1 VAEANISTGPNA
13 PSSRSREQLEERRS
27 RPDIYS
33 RLDELERTH
42 QELTRDL
49 ADPEIQNDP
58 TRYTALAKRYSEL
71 TEVVNTYGEYRTARG
86 DAEAARELAKE
97 STGDDRE
104 LFRAEAEEAEQRAE
118 ELTER
123 LQVLLLPKDPL
134 DDKNVIME
142 IRAGAGGDEAGLFA
156 GELYRMYSRY
166 AERAGW
172 KVEELSASEQGI
184 GGVKEVVFEIK
195 GRGVY
200 SALKHESGVHRV
212 QRVPATESGGR
223 IHTSTASVAVM
234 PEAEEVDVVVDPN
247 DLKIDV
253 YRSSGPGGQSV
264 NTTDS
269 AVRITHMPTGLV
281 VSMQDEKSQ
290 LQNREKAL
298 RVLRS
303 RLLQAEQ
310 ERAAKERADVRSA
323 QIGTGDRSEKIRT
336 YNFPQSRITDHR
348 IGLTVHNVTDVL
360 GGDLEAIISALSQ
373 EEQRR
378 KLAALSSASA

>member
-1 VAEANISTGPNA
+1 MST
-13 PSSRSREQLEERRS
+13 
-27 RPDIYS
+27 DIFS
-33 RLDELERTH
+33 RLDELERAH
-42 QELTRDL
+42 AEMTRDL
-49 ADPEIQNDP
+49 ADPEIQSDSA
-58 TRYTALAKRYSEL
+58 RYTALAKRYADLS
-71 TEVVNTYGEYRTARG
+71 EVVRTYEEYREATG
-86 DAEAARELAKE
+86 NAEAARELAKE
-97 STGDDRE
+97 SAGDDRE
-104 LFRAEAEEAEQRAE
+104 LFRVEAEESEQRAAD
-118 ELTER
+118 LTKR
-123 LQVLLLPKDPL
+123 LQLLLLPKDPL

-156 GELYRMYSRY
+156 GELYRMYSRF

-172 KVEELSASEQGI
+172 KVEEISASEQGI
-184 GGVKEVVFEIK
+184 GGVKEVVFQIN

-200 SALKHESGVHRV
+200 SRLKHESGVHRV

-234 PEAEEVDVVVDPN
+234 PEAEDVDVVVDPN

-269 AVRITHMPTGLV
+269 AVRITHLPTGLV

-310 ERAAKERADVRSA
+310 ERAAQERADVRSS

-348 IGLTVHNVTDVL
+348 IGLTVHNVSDVL
-360 GGDLEAIISALSQ
+360 SGELDAILGALVD

-378 KLAALSSASA
+378 KLATLSESRT

>member
-1 VAEANISTGPNA
+1 MNIF
-13 PSSRSREQLEERRS
+13 
-27 RPDIYS
+27 D
-33 RLDELERTH
+33 RLDELERSH
-42 QELTRDL
+42 AEMTRDL
-49 ADPEIQNDP
+49 ADPEVQADS
-58 TRYTALAKRYSEL
+58 TRYTALAKRYSDL
-71 TEVVNTYGEYRTARG
+71 TEVVRTYEEFRESKG
-86 DAEAARELAKE
+86 DAQAARELSKE

-104 LFRAEAEEAEQRAE
+104 LFRAEAEEAEARAE
-118 ELTER
+118 ALTER

-134 DDKNVIME
+134 DSKNVIME

-156 GELYRMYSRY
+156 GELYRMYTRY

-172 KVEELSASEQGI
+172 KTEEISASEQGI
-184 GGVKEVVFEIK
+184 GGVKEVVFQIN
-195 GRGVY
+195 GSGVY
-200 SALKHESGVHRV
+200 SRLKHESGVHRV

-234 PEAEEVDVVVDPN
+234 PEAEDVDVVVDPN

-269 AVRITHMPTGLV
+269 AVRITHLPSGLV

-348 IGLTVHNVTDVL
+348 IGLTVHNVTEVL
-360 GGDLEAIISALSQ
+360 GGELEAIITGLSE

-378 KLAALSSASA
+378 KLASLSSSDGS

>member
-1 VAEANISTGPNA
+1 MANFFA
-13 PSSRSREQLEERRS
+13 
-27 RPDIYS
+27 

-42 QELTRDL
+42 AELTRDL
-49 ADPEIQNDP
+49 ADPQIQSDSA
-58 TRYTALAKRYSEL
+58 RYTALAKRYADLSD
-71 TEVVNTYGEYRTARG
+71 VVTTYADYRKARG

-104 LFRAEAEEAEQRAE
+104 LFKAEAEEAEALAE
-118 ELTER
+118 SLTER

-134 DDKNVIME
+134 DSKNVIME
-142 IRAGAGGDEAGLFA
+142 VRAGAGGDEAGLFA
-156 GELYRMYSRY
+156 GELYRMYTRY

-172 KVEELSASEQGI
+172 KVEEMSASEQGI
-184 GGVKEVVFEIK
+184 GGVKEVVFQIN

-200 SALKHESGVHRV
+200 SRLKHESGVHRV

-234 PEAEEVDVVVDPN
+234 PEAEDVDVVVDPN

-269 AVRITHMPTGLV
+269 AVRITHLPTGLV

-298 RVLRS
+298 RVLR
-303 RLLQAEQ
+303 
-310 ERAAKERADVRSA
+310 
-323 QIGTGDRSEKIRT
+323 
-336 YNFPQSRITDHR
+336 
-348 IGLTVHNVTDVL
+348 
-360 GGDLEAIISALSQ
+360 
-373 EEQRR
+373 
-378 KLAALSSASA
+378 

>member
-1 VAEANISTGPNA
+1 MA
-13 PSSRSREQLEERRS
+13 
-27 RPDIYS
+27 DIFT

-42 QELTRDL
+42 AELTRDL
-49 ADPEIQNDP
+49 ADPQVQSDSS
-58 TRYTALAKRYSEL
+58 RYTALAKRYADLS
-71 TEVVNTYGEYRTARG
+71 EVVNVYGEYRRAKD
-86 DAEAARELAKE
+86 DAEAARELARE
-97 STGDDRE
+97 SSGSDRE

-118 ELTER
+118 DLTGR

-166 AERAGW
+166 AESQGW
-172 KVEELSASEQGI
+172 KVEQMSASEQGI
-184 GGVKEVVFEIK
+184 GGVKEVVFQIN

-200 SALKHESGVHRV
+200 SKLKHESGVHRV

-247 DLKIDV
+247 DLKVDV

-269 AVRITHMPTGLV
+269 AVRITHLPTGLV

-310 ERAAKERADVRSA
+310 ERAARERADARAA

-348 IGLTVHNVTDVL
+348 IGLTVHNLTEVL
-360 GGDLEAIISALSQ
+360 SGELDGIISALVD

-378 KLAALSSASA
+378 QLAALSS

>member
-1 VAEANISTGPNA
+1 M
-13 PSSRSREQLEERRS
+13 
-27 RPDIYS
+27 PDIFT

-42 QELTRDL
+42 AELTRDL
-49 ADPEIQNDP
+49 ADPEVQGDSA
-58 TRYTALAKRYSEL
+58 RYTALAKRYADLS
-71 TEVVNTYGEYRTARG
+71 EVVNAYAEYRQVRG
-86 DAEAARELAKE
+86 DAEAARELARE
-97 STGDDRE
+97 SAGEDRE
-104 LFRAEAEEAEQRAE
+104 LFRAEAEEAEARAE
-118 ELTER
+118 ELTGR
-123 LQVLLLPKDPL
+123 LQLLLLPKDPM

-156 GELYRMYSRY
+156 GELYRMYTRY
-166 AERAGW
+166 AESQRW
-172 KVEELSASEQGI
+172 KVEPISASEQGI
-184 GGVKEVVFEIK
+184 GGVKEAVFQIN

-200 SALKHESGVHRV
+200 SRLKHESGVHRV

-234 PEAEEVDVVVDPN
+234 AEAEDVDVVVDPN

-269 AVRITHMPTGLV
+269 AVRITHLPTGLV

-310 ERAAKERADVRSA
+310 DRAAKERADARSA

-348 IGLTVHNVTDVL
+348 IGLTVHNVGEVL
-360 GGDLEAIISALSQ
+360 GGDLDPIITALTE

-378 KLAALSSASA
+378 KLTALTETAGA

>member
-1 VAEANISTGPNA
+1 MAD
-13 PSSRSREQLEERRS
+13 LF
-27 RPDIYS
+27 S

-42 QELTRDL
+42 AQLTREL
-49 ADPEIQNDP
+49 ADPEIQGDSA
-58 TRYTALAKRYSEL
+58 RYTALAKRYSDL
-71 TEVVNTYGEYRTARG
+71 SEVVNTYSEYRSAQG
-86 DAEAARELAKE
+86 DAETARELAKE
-97 STGDDRE
+97 STGEDRE
-104 LFRAEAEEAEQRAE
+104 LFRAEAEEAEARAA
-118 ELTER
+118 ELTAR

-156 GELYRMYSRY
+156 GELYRMYVRF

-172 KVEELSASEQGI
+172 KVEEMSASEQGI
-184 GGVKEVVFEIK
+184 GGVKEVVFQIN

-200 SALKHESGVHRV
+200 SRLKHESGVHRV

-269 AVRITHMPTGLV
+269 AVRITHLPTGLV

-310 ERAAKERADVRSA
+310 EKAAQERADVRSA

-336 YNFPQSRITDHR
+336 YNFPDSRITDHR
-348 IGLTVHNVTDVL
+348 IGFKVGNVTEVL
-360 GGDLEAIISALSQ
+360 GGELDPILEALNQ

-378 KLAALSSASA
+378 KLAALSS

>member
-1 VAEANISTGPNA
+1 VSEIF
-13 PSSRSREQLEERRS
+13 
-27 RPDIYS
+27 S
-33 RLDELERTH
+33 RLDELERAH
-42 QELTRDL
+42 AEMTRDL
-49 ADPEIQNDP
+49 ADPEVQSDSS
-58 TRYTALAKRYSEL
+58 RYTALAKRYADLS
-71 TEVVNTYGEYRTARG
+71 EVVRTYEDFREAQG

-97 STGDDRE
+97 SSGDDRD
-104 LFRAEAEEAEQRAE
+104 LFRSEAEEAEQRAA
-118 ELTER
+118 ELTKR
-123 LQVLLLPKDPL
+123 LEVLLLPKDPL
-134 DDKNVIME
+134 DGKNVIME

-156 GELYRMYSRY
+156 GELYRMYTRF
-166 AERAGW
+166 AENARW
-172 KVEELSASEQGI
+172 KVEEISASEQGI
-184 GGVKEVVFEIK
+184 GGVKEVVFQIN

-200 SALKHESGVHRV
+200 SRLKHESGVHRV

-234 PEAEEVDVVVDPN
+234 PEAEDVDVVVDPN

-269 AVRITHMPTGLV
+269 AVRITHVPTGLV

-310 ERAAKERADVRSA
+310 ERAAQERADARSS

-348 IGLTVHNVTDVL
+348 IGLTVHNVSDVL
-360 GGDLEAIISALSQ
+360 SGELDEILGALVD

-378 KLAALSSASA
+378 KLAALSS

>member
-1 VAEANISTGPNA
+1 MS
-13 PSSRSREQLEERRS
+13 
-27 RPDIYS
+27 DIFS
-33 RLDELERTH
+33 RLDELERAH
-42 QELTRDL
+42 AELTRDL
-49 ADPEIQNDP
+49 ADPEVQSDSA
-58 TRYTALAKRYSEL
+58 RYTALAKRYADLS
-71 TEVVNTYGEYRTARG
+71 EVVRTYAEYRQAKG
-86 DAEAARELAKE
+86 NAEAARELAKE
-97 STGDDRE
+97 SAGDDRE

-118 ELTER
+118 ELTKR

-156 GELYRMYSRY
+156 GELYRMYTRY

-172 KVEELSASEQGI
+172 KVEEMSASEQGI
-184 GGVKEVVFEIK
+184 GGVKEVVFQIN

-200 SALKHESGVHRV
+200 SRLKHESGVHRV

-269 AVRITHMPTGLV
+269 AVRITHLPTGLV

-310 ERAAKERADVRSA
+310 ERAARERADVRSL

-348 IGLTVHNVTDVL
+348 IGLTVHNVAEVL
-360 GGDLEAIISALSQ
+360 GGELDPVVNALSE
-373 EEQRR
+373 EEQRKR
-378 KLAALSSASA
+378 LASLSESSS